1 MKKIVFLRTNPNAV
15 GGAERYLRRLVKAI
29 NELGIQTEIRSYLG
43 DAGIS
48 SWKKALNFNRQVKRQ
63 KKEDEFYFSLE
74 RVSCADIYRAGD
86 GVHKVYR
93 ATKSFWWLNPLNFV
107 YPYLEKKCFKNSQKI
122 ITNSNFIKEQI
133 ITTYGIEPE
142 KITTIYNGVNLPQK
156 VQKAE
161 AKLALCEEFGLK
173 FELATL
179 LFVGNGFKRK
189 GLKEFLLLA
198 SKLKTPV
205 NTLIVGKDK
214 NISSYKR
221 LAKKLGLNAY
231 FVGEQKSTAKFY
243 EASDIFIFPTH
254 YEPFS
259 NVVLEALSFKNV
271 VFTTAQ
277 NGASEILEDKFVLQ
291 SPNDESAIEFIDE
304 ILANHQLL
312 ASLQEKAYELSLNFS
327 IEKNAALTLDVIK
340 DALK

>member
-133 ITTYGIEPE
+133 IATYGIESE
-142 KITTIYNGVNLPQK
+142 KITTIYNGVNLPQR

-161 AKLALCEEFGLK
+161 AKLTLCEEFGLK

-179 LFVGNGFKRK
+179 LFVGN
-189 GLKEFLLLA
+189 
-198 SKLKTPV
+198 V
-205 NTLIVGKDK
+205 
-214 NISSYKR
+214 
-221 LAKKLGLNAY
+221 
-231 FVGEQKSTAKFY
+231 
-243 EASDIFIFPTH
+243 
-254 YEPFS
+254 
-259 NVVLEALSFKNV
+259 
-271 VFTTAQ
+271 
-277 NGASEILEDKFVLQ
+277 
-291 SPNDESAIEFIDE
+291 
-304 ILANHQLL
+304 
-312 ASLQEKAYELSLNFS
+312 
-327 IEKNAALTLDVIK
+327 
-340 DALK
+340 